1 LRGRDP
7 NRRSLI
13 LFAGTLIYCLV
24 WLLFSRYIAPELIRS
39 AYNGT
44 SWPFLD
50 RMITGQASHA
60 LSEYLTD
67 WNVFA
72 WHVLV
77 ALLLLGSVVMLLARP
92 EVQDAF
98 WGPEPT
104 HGLGPN
110 TTATGVGG
118 EATRLSWREN
128 LASLAQPRTALL
140 FGGVLALSLFLRLV
154 YLGAKSLSED
164 EIMSVL
170 LARSSLLDFWN
181 KVSNFEAN
189 MVLYYAILRF
199 WIHLGQSEVAVR
211 SLSVVFALAAVTAL
225 YWLGTRTFGRKI
237 GILGALLLAINGFHI
252 EYSQDARSY
261 SLLVFLVTLSSLLFV
276 ESVQQGSRRNWIRYI
291 VASALAIY
299 AHIFAGFVLLAHWV
313 SLLFLPVKQAPWRR
327 LVSSTLAIGVLT
339 LPMGL
344 FLLFRNHGQQLAWVP
359 KPSPRGFYDLF
370 ACLAGNPDDHT
381 RLPLYGTAILLC
393 TYLIPVVIAMLAL
406 AKSRSQSM
414 DATEAW
420 HLTFMLT
427 WLWVPIVVVLAI
439 SMRSPAFWNRFLI
452 ICLPPFILLASY
464 GFSRIR
470 RVWLEVALM
479 AVILGLTAPGLFT
492 YYKASHKNWRGATQY
507 VLSNQQP
514 GDAILF
520 CPDYYQQRFTYY
532 LEREQKEGSVAS
544 DAQPV
549 LLAASSG
556 GSVASLLETL
566 PARYDRVWFISDDDG
581 KVFDR
586 QKRLIRTSLAT
597 GFPGMPEEKRF
608 PNVLVV
614 DLYRK

>member
-1 LRGRDP
+1 
-7 NRRSLI
+7 
-13 LFAGTLIYCLV
+13 
-24 WLLFSRYIAPELIRS
+24 
-39 AYNGT
+39 
-44 SWPFLD
+44 
-50 RMITGQASHA
+50 
-60 LSEYLTD
+60 
-67 WNVFA
+67 
-72 WHVLV
+72 
-77 ALLLLGSVVMLLARP
+77 
-92 EVQDAF
+92 
-98 WGPEPT
+98 
-104 HGLGPN
+104 
-110 TTATGVGG
+110 
-118 EATRLSWREN
+118 
-128 LASLAQPRTALL
+128 
-140 FGGVLALSLFLRLV
+140 
-154 YLGAKSLSED
+154 
-164 EIMSVL
+164 
-170 LARSSLLDFWN
+170 
-181 KVSNFEAN
+181 

-225 YWLGTRTFGRKI
+225 YWLGTRAFGRKV
-237 GILGALLLAINGFHI
+237 GLLGALLFAINGFHI

-313 SLLFLPVKQAPWRR
+313 SLLFLPRKQAPWRR
-327 LVSSTLAIGVLT
+327 LASSTVAIGLLT
-339 LPMGL
+339 LPMGV

-359 KPSPRGFYDLF
+359 KPSLHGFYDLF

-381 RLPLYGTAILLC
+381 YLPFHGTAILLC
-393 TYLIPVVIAMLAL
+393 TYLIPVVIAVLAL

-470 RVWLEVALM
+470 RAWLEVALM
-479 AVILGLTAPGLFT
+479 AVILGLTAPGLLT
-492 YYKASHKNWRGATQY
+492 YYKASHKNWRGATEY

-532 LEREQKEGSVAS
+532 LEREQNEGSVAS
-544 DAQPV
+544 GAQPV
-549 LLAASSG
+549 LLAASSD

-566 PARYDRVWFISDDDG
+566 PARYDRIWFISDDDG
-581 KVFDR
+581 TVFDR
-586 QKRLIRTSLAT
+586 QKRVIRTSLAT
-597 GFPGMPEEKRF
+597 GFPGTPEEKRF
-608 PNVLVV
+608 PTVLVV
-614 DLYRK
+614 DLYQK